1 MKMFLSFQHI
11 PFPCW
16 NVVMF
21 CSSSRCWVQWCVQF
35 VKYEWLTCKLYIYFL
50 FLYYNKKFK
59 KKAGQTGKFYVYFT
73 IILKVKKYNEIFL
86 HSNNNSLIANL
97 MPWHSIQLIIPRECA
112 QLLSHVWF
120 LISPWTLA
128 HLVLLFMEF
137 SRQEYWSGLPLP
149 TPGDLHDLG
158 IEPTFLVSPVLV
170 GRFFTTS
177 ATW

>member
-73 IILKVKKYNEIFL
+73 IILKVKKHNEILL
-86 HSNNNSLIANL
+86 HSNNNSDSQLDALTFSSVDNTQRVCSIAQSRLSLHNPMDCSPL
-97 MPWHSIQLIIPRECA
+97 GSSLHGIFQTRILEWVATSYSRGSSLPRDWT
-112 QLLSHVWF
+112 H
-120 LISPWTLA
+120 ISCVSCTG
-128 HLVLLFMEF
+128 
-137 SRQEYWSGLPLP
+137 RQILY
-149 TPGDLHDLG
+149 H
-158 IEPTFLVSPVLV
+158 
-170 GRFFTTS
+170 
-177 ATW
+177 